1 MFMDVEGVFFKLVVT
16 IDRFKQLFPTF
27 LIGSLSGFS
36 FVGPTDVQFRATQL
50 PQRLGLAAFAAL
62 ILPLLAL
69 PCNGQL
75 NLKFVSLCENPL
87 F

>member
-1 MFMDVEGVFFKLVVT
+1 MDVEGVFFKLVVT

-27 LIGSLSGFS
+27 LIGSLSWFS
-36 FVGPTDVQFRATQL
+36 FVGPSGVRCHSTRL
-50 PQRLGLAAFAAL
+50 PPRLGLAAFAAL